1 MRKISAN
8 YVFPISGKP
17 IKNGIV
23 CLNSD
28 NVIVD
33 IINPG
38 DSFREVQ
45 NLERYSGIITPG
57 FVNAHCHLELSHLK
71 GVVSKDTGMAG
82 FISEIGQFRDSYSAD
97 DIQKSIKWA
106 DNLMQSRGIVAVGD
120 VVNSTDSISIKKTS
134 QLFYHSFVELFGQN
148 PQLASH
154 IISEGIKIKQSFSD
168 AGLVSSI
175 VPHAPYSVSPELF
188 QEINKVVS
196 NDTISSIHIKE
207 SNQEE
212 QLFKDKKGELF
223 SFCKAMYNNVELN
236 IGKTTDSLDY
246 ISQFLS
252 TDINLLLVHAVFL
265 TSEKLKQLFNT
276 YNQNKIF
283 VVLCP
288 LSNKYIGNNIFN
300 LDDLLT
306 VTSNICIGTDSLA
319 SNTDL
324 SILSEIIELS
334 NVFPEVSLEQLLS
347 FATINGARALNIDS
361 LFGSIEKGKKPGL
374 NLIQGV
380 NLLNFNLS
388 ASSKVTPLI
397 KSY

>member
-207 SNQEE
+207 SKQEE

-361 LFGSIEKGKKPGL
+361 SFGSIEKGKKPGL

>member
-8 YVFPISGKP
+8 YVFPISGEP

-33 IINPG
+33 VINPG

-71 GVVSKDTGMAG
+71 GILSKETGMAG
-82 FISEIGQFRDSYSAD
+82 FISEIGQFRNSFSFE
-97 DIQKSIKWA
+97 DIQKSINWA
-106 DNLMQSRGIVAVGD
+106 DNLMKSRGIVAVGD
-120 VVNSTDSISIKKTS
+120 IVNSTDTISIKKTS
-134 QLFYHSFVELFGQN
+134 SLFYHSFVELFGQN
-148 PQLASH
+148 PQMAND
-154 IISEGIKIKQSFSD
+154 IISNGVKINQSFSD

-188 QEINKVVS
+188 QQIGKTVS
-196 NDTISSIHIKE
+196 SDTVFSIHIKE
-207 SNQEE
+207 SYQEE

-223 SFCKAMYNNVELN
+223 SFCKAMYNNVESN
-236 IGKTTDSLDY
+236 IGTTTDSLDY

-252 TDINLLLVHAVFL
+252 SNINLLLVHAVFL
-265 TSEKLKQLFNT
+265 TSKKLKELFNK
-276 YNQNKIF
+276 YNKNNIF

-288 LSNKYIGNNIFN
+288 LSNKFIGNNISN
-300 LDDLLT
+300 LEDLLS

-324 SILSEIIELS
+324 SILAEIIELS
-334 NVFPEVSLEQLLS
+334 HNFPEVSLQQLLS

-361 LFGSIEKGKKPGL
+361 SFGSIDKGKKPGL

-388 ASSKVTPLI
+388 ASSKVISLI

>member
-361 LFGSIEKGKKPGL
+361 SFGSIEKGKKPGL

>member
-207 SNQEE
+207 SKQEE
-212 QLFKDKKGELF
+212 QLFKDKKGELY
-223 SFCKAMYNNVELN
+223 SLCKAMYNNVELN

-361 LFGSIEKGKKPGL
+361 SFGSIEKGKKPGL

>member
-207 SNQEE
+207 SNQED
-212 QLFKDKKGELF
+212 QLFKDKKGELY
-223 SFCKAMYNNVELN
+223 SLCKAMYNNVELN

-361 LFGSIEKGKKPGL
+361 SFGSIEKGKKPGL

>member
-212 QLFKDKKGELF
+212 QLFKDKKGELY
-223 SFCKAMYNNVELN
+223 SLCKAMYNNVELN
-236 IGKTTDSLDY
+236 IGKTTYSLDY

-300 LDDLLT
+300 LHDLLT

-361 LFGSIEKGKKPGL
+361 SFGSIEKGKKPGL

>member
-361 LFGSIEKGKKPGL
+361 SFGSIEKGKKPGL

-380 NLLNFNLS
+380 NLLNFSLS

>member
-324 SILSEIIELS
+324 SILAEIIELS
-334 NVFPEVSLEQLLS
+334 HNFPEVSLQQLLS

-361 LFGSIEKGKKPGL
+361 SFGSIEKGKKPGL

-388 ASSKVTPLI
+388 ASSKVISLI

>member
-300 LDDLLT
+300 LHDLLT

-361 LFGSIEKGKKPGL
+361 SFGSIEKGKKPGL

>member
-223 SFCKAMYNNVELN
+223 SLCKAMYNNVESN
-236 IGKTTDSLDY
+236 IATTTDSLDY

-361 LFGSIEKGKKPGL
+361 SFGSIEKGKKPGL

>member
-361 LFGSIEKGKKPGL
+361 SFGSIEKGKKPGL

-388 ASSKVTPLI
+388 ASSKVISLI

>member
-212 QLFKDKKGELF
+212 QLFKDKKGELY
-223 SFCKAMYNNVELN
+223 SLCKAMYNNVELN

-361 LFGSIEKGKKPGL
+361 SFGSIEKGKKPGL

>member
-28 NVIVD
+28 NVIID

-361 LFGSIEKGKKPGL
+361 SFGSIEKGKKPGL

-380 NLLNFNLS
+380 NLLNFSLS